1 MKKEYIKPNIYVVSV
16 ETESLLAASNY
27 EEMGTTDLHV
37 WSDESVTP
45 ESALSKDHN
54 GIWD

>member
-1 MKKEYIKPNIYVVSV
+1 MKREYIKPNIYAVSV

-27 EEMGTTDLHV
+27 EEMETTDLHV

-54 GIWD
+54 SIWD

>member
-1 MKKEYIKPNIYVVSV
+1 MKREYIKPNIYVVSI

-27 EEMGTTDLHV
+27 EEMETTDLHV

-45 ESALSKDHN
+45 ESALSKKHN
-54 GIWD
+54 SMWD